1 MIFGTE
7 IFWHITWTI
16 RQLVTINII
25 MILMW
30 SFGRLIC
37 LSDQGNILAYYLN
50 KTTLLY
56 KYLIIEEIIAETGI
70 FKYLPLIFLCISLL
84 TLFTN

>member
-1 MIFGTE
+1 
-7 IFWHITWTI
+7 
-16 RQLVTINII
+16 

-56 KYLIIEEIIAETGI
+56 KYLIIEEIITETGI